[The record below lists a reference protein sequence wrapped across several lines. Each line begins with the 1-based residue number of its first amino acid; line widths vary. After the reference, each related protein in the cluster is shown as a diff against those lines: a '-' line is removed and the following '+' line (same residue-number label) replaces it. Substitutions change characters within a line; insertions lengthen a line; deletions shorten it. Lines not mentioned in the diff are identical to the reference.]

1 MFKLYLMRTLD
12 AWALDHACTKMKL
25 WNAQWSW

>member
-1 MFKLYLMRTLD
+1 MFKLILMRTLD

-25 WNAQWSW
+25 WNAQ